1 MNTEKDLELARV
13 NLQVQA
19 EHVARL
25 LNLSSRM
32 TSRGADPRAV
42 EEKLELVETLL
53 WKHHKK
59 LVQLQMRAQ
68 SVVNAA

>member
-1 MNTEKDLELARV
+1 MNTEKDVELARV
-13 NLQVQA
+13 NLRVQA

-25 LNLSSRM
+25 LDICSRM
-32 TSRGADPRAV
+32 AGRGLDARAV

-59 LVQLQMRAQ
+59 LVQLQMQAQ
-68 SVVNAA
+68 SVVHAA